1 MIPANELEY
10 RDLSRNVDLLAK
22 DIEELIEYKDVFQKF
37 LKVSQNSIMMD
48 LWMWKLKWTE
58 EKAYEHI
65 EAYQKLINN
74 LEWLIPVYRDWKAKQ
89 EG

>member
-10 RDLSRNVDLLAK
+10 RDLSSNVDLLAN

-48 LWMWKLKWTE
+48 LWMWKLKGKE

-74 LEWLIPVYRDWKAKQ
+74 LEWLIPVYRNWKKEQ